1 MLIFGTMKKAIFGL
15 VGLLGCSGIEIERIV
30 MEPEN
35 ISPLSCMQ
43 NYCDYSVMG
52 LVDGK
57 TIVAS
62 GAGVAQ
68 VCSDISVRIQSAI
81 DLDKKIILE
90 GAFVQ
95 RLYSN
100 EEIFMIQS
108 VDLDGYK
115 L

>member
-1 MLIFGTMKKAIFGL
+1 MKKAIFGL
-15 VGLLGCSGIEIERIV
+15 VGLLGCSDIEIERIV
-30 MEPEN
+30 MKPEN
-35 ISPLSCMQ
+35 ISSLSCMQ
-43 NYCDYSVMG
+43 NFCDYSVIG

-57 TIVAS
+57 RIVAT

-68 VCSDISVRIQSAI
+68 VCSDISARVQSAI
-81 DLDKKIILE
+81 DLDQEITLE
-90 GAFVQ
+90 GVFIQ

-108 VDLDGYK
+108 VYLDGYK